1 MVRTLFLF
9 LAAYF
14 SAFYSNCSSVAVGYI
29 ILFNCSKGNSVGP
42 ADVAHDKTVK
52 SSRTVENSSQS
63 IFRSVTELSSG
74 GDKLS
79 GLTSIDMVE
88 FLSNV

>member
-1 MVRTLFLF
+1 MVRTLFNYFNDLYF
-9 LAAYF
+9 LIV
-14 SAFYSNCSSVAVGYI
+14 SSVAVGYI

-42 ADVAHDKTVK
+42 ADVALDKTAK
-52 SSRTVENSSQS
+52 PSQTVESSSQS
-63 IFRSVTELSSG
+63 VFRSVTELSSG
-74 GDKLS
+74 GDKLI